1 MLCVHDYLVN
11 YFSKATGEDL
21 VGGWIKTAVL
31 FFFFFKEFTFDF
43 DRDLDLQE
51 SHKNSTRSSP
61 ILFTQLP

>member
-31 FFFFFKEFTFDF
+31 FFFF
-43 DRDLDLQE
+43 L
-51 SHKNSTRSSP
+51 KNSLL
-61 ILFTQLP
+61 ILIEI